1 MKAFLCIEKFHFF
14 FNLKSELTDY
24 WWISAYHDC
33 DYMGIAVWSFHCN
46 MLLYVSCYF
55 LLFIVL
61 F

>member
-33 DYMGIAVWSFHCN
+33 DYWELQSGLFTVI
-46 MLLYVSCYF
+46 CYF
-55 LLFIVL
+55 MYRVIFCCL
-61 F
+61 